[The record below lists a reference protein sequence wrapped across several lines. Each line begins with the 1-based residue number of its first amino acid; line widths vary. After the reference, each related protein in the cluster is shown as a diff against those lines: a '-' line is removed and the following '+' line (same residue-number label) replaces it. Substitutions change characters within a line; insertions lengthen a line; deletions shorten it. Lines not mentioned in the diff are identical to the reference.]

1 MFQRQIKVFLFVG
14 LMTVGI
20 DFLTYKT
27 LISLMS
33 IQIDWAKGFGF
44 VLGTC
49 FSYLANRFWT
59 FSDTVHPKHSAVR
72 FISLY
77 CLTLVINVSVNAG
90 VLSFLHQLIFIENIA
105 FLTATVISAT
115 VNFLGMK
122 WLVFNSKIMKDKK

>member
-20 DFLTYKT
+20 DFLAYTT
-27 LISLMS
+27 LISLLS

-59 FSDTVHPKHSAVR
+59 FNDTVHPRHSAVR

-77 CLTLVINVSVNAG
+77 FLTLVINVSVNAG
-90 VLSFLHQLIFIENIA
+90 ALSGLHQLMFIENIA
-105 FLTATVISAT
+105 FLTATVISAII
-115 VNFLGMK
+115 NFLGMK
-122 WLVFNSKIMKDKK
+122 WLVFSTKIMKEKK